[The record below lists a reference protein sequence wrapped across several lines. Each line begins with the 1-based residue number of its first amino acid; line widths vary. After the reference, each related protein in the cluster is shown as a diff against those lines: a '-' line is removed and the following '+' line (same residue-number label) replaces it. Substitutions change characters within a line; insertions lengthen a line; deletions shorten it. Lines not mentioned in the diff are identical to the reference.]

1 MSPSR
6 LHLLTAC
13 SLLLVG
19 ACTVNPTKGP
29 DANIPQ
35 DWKNAAGF
43 PVAAPHQD
51 ISRWWKRFDDPTLNS
66 LITSALAQNPDV
78 EAAASRVRES
88 RANRAATAASL
99 FPSVDGSAGTNY
111 GSTER
116 SGLRTNTNSFSLGL
130 DAAWELD
137 FFGKRRASVE
147 AASAQVGASEENKH
161 SVEASL
167 ASEIAIAYTNLRSI
181 ESRLAVT
188 RRTLSS
194 REGTYQISKWRLD
207 AGQIDNLEASQAL
220 SSLEQARA
228 SIPALEQSAS
238 EARNL
243 LAVLTGQN
251 PGTLDGRLN
260 SGKRS
265 VPNPSSSL
273 AVGIPADTIRQRP
286 DLRLA
291 AYQWLAQVSTTKA
304 AKAERF
310 PSFSISGSLGL
321 STLSGSKIFNPE
333 SKSSGLG
340 GSITSPI
347 FDAGRI
353 QANIAAQTETEKQAL
368 LNYRSIVLTALS
380 EVEDSLTACKRTAER
395 IVILERA
402 TIAAREADTLARQ
415 KYEAGVTDL
424 STILESQR
432 TLLGLEESLVSAH
445 ADRTISYIQLY
456 KALGGGW
463 SSHS

>member
-1 MSPSR
+1 M
-6 LHLLTAC
+6 
-13 SLLLVG
+13 
-19 ACTVNPTKGP
+19 NPAITP
-29 DANIPQ
+29 TANIPK
-35 DWKNAAGF
+35 DWKSAAGF
-43 PVAAPHQD
+43 PVASPGQD
-51 ISRWWKRFDDPTLNS
+51 LSRWWKRFNDPTLNS
-66 LITSALAQNPDV
+66 LISSALAQSPDM
-78 EAAASRVRES
+78 EAAASRIRES

-99 FPSVDGSAGTNY
+99 FPSVNGSAGTNY
-111 GSTER
+111 GMAENF
-116 SGLRTNTNSFSLGL
+116 GLRSSSNSFSLGL

-137 FFGKRRASVE
+137 FFGKRRNSVE
-147 AASAQVGASEENKH
+147 AASAQVGASEENYH

-188 RRTLSS
+188 RRTLTS
-194 REGTYQISKWRLD
+194 RENTYQISKWRLD

-228 SIPALEQSAS
+228 LIPSLEQSAS

-243 LAVLTGQN
+243 LARLAGQN
-251 PGTLDGRLN
+251 PGTLNDRLN
-260 SGKRS
+260 SGKQT

-291 AYQWLAQVSTTKA
+291 AYQWLAQVATTKA
-304 AKAERF
+304 TKAERF

-321 STLSGSKIFNPE
+321 STLTGSKIFNPE
-333 SKSSGLG
+333 SRSSGLG

-380 EVEDSLTACKRTAER
+380 EVEDALTACKRSAER
-395 IVILERA
+395 ITILERA
-402 TIAAREADTLARQ
+402 TVAAREADTLARQ
-415 KYEAGVTDL
+415 KYEAGVIDL
-424 STILESQR
+424 STILESER
-432 TLLGLEESLVSAH
+432 TLLGLEDSLISAR